1 MEIESSFLALQV
13 TTTFSLYFAP
23 RQQLA
28 HLVIHKKQYIL
39 HTCSLRGIFTS
50 AFLALLL
57 LLPPSKFLESTGE
70 EHAAAHRVCTA
81 VVVAHVGKM
90 SYNANVPLK

>member
-50 AFLALLL
+50 AFLA
-57 LLPPSKFLESTGE
+57 
-70 EHAAAHRVCTA
+70 AATVEVFRKHR
-81 VVVAHVGKM
+81 
-90 SYNANVPLK
+90 